1 MSELIKCVCPQCG
14 QKYRLP
20 VEYQGRHARCKK
32 CGDKFE
38 VPKGEK
44 KLEDSVLDWLN
55 DSDAEAPES
64 TLDQP
69 RVITM
74 KRDAAESADGSSRRS
89 RGPIRLK
96 NNGQNGEPH

>member
-1 MSELIKCVCPQCG
+1 MSELIKCACPKCG

-20 VEYQGRHARCKK
+20 IEYQGRHARCKK

-38 VPKGEK
+38 VPKLEK
-44 KLEDSVLDWLN
+44 DLEDSVLDWL
-55 DSDAEAPES
+55 SEADETEKENVP
-64 TLDQP
+64 DRP

-74 KRDAAESADGSSRRS
+74 KKDANGDSSSVSRS

-96 NNGQNGEPH
+96 STTPSPEK